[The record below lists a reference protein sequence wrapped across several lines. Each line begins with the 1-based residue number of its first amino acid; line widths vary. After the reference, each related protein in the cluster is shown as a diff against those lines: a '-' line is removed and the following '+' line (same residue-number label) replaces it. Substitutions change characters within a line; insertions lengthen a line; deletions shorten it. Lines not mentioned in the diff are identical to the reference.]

1 MAPIGYRCL
10 LGMGGQAH
18 AWQEAETMTTTL
30 ERLCDGIA
38 MAAGRIGEPGFHRA
52 LLDAWRDL
60 AEGESGQV
68 MYFDRTEL
76 PRYID
81 VFHTTDDVR
90 ELYEGGFGRWCPF
103 YRYWHDEAQPGV
115 RAMAELRRTGV
126 DYGDYFSV
134 FYPKTGMVDEVGV
147 LLPITDDAAIGVF
160 LERSTPF
167 RENEID
173 TLRITW
179 QPFYELHRAHV
190 RLLAERTMRRHAPE
204 DSTIPVA
211 IFDRHGR
218 EVSGNESW
226 RVLVQPHRRWMP
238 AIREALASDARATP
252 LDAGAALI
260 VSELPP
266 RFVLA
271 PGGRLCAILPDT
283 PSVDGSDLGGFLIG
297 RLTPRERDIVRLV
310 LEGHPVA
317 AIAARLQLSENTI
330 KSHRKRLFAKLD
342 ITTERE
348 LFVMFVEHLT
358 RGAR

>member
-1 MAPIGYRCL
+1 
-10 LGMGGQAH
+10 
-18 AWQEAETMTTTL
+18 
-30 ERLCDGIA
+30 LCDGIA
-38 MAAGRIGEPGFHRA
+38 TAAGRIGEPGFHRA

-76 PRYID
+76 PRYLD
-81 VFHTTDDVR
+81 VFHTTADVR
-90 ELYEGGFGRWCPF
+90 QLYESEFGRWCPF
-103 YRYWHDEAQPGV
+103 YRYWHDEAQAGV
-115 RAMAELRRTGV
+115 RAIAELRRTNV

-134 FYPKTGMVDEVGV
+134 FYPKTGMVDEIGA
-147 LLPITDDAAIGVF
+147 LLPITGEAAIGVF

-167 RENEID
+167 RDDEID
-173 TLRITW
+173 TLRMTW
-179 QPFYELHRAHV
+179 QPFHALHRAHV
-190 RLLAERTMRRHAPE
+190 RLLAERTMRNHAPE
-204 DSTIPVA
+204 DSAIPVA
-211 IFDRHGR
+211 IFDRHGH

-226 RVLVQPHRRWMP
+226 RERVQPHRRWMP
-238 AIREALASDARATP
+238 AIREALANDTRTAP
-252 LDAGAALI
+252 LDTGAALI

-271 PGGRLCAILPDT
+271 PGGRLCAILPET
-283 PSVDGSDLGGFLIG
+283 ATVDGSDLGGFLIG
-297 RLTPRERDIVRLV
+297 RLTPRERDIVGLV
-310 LEGHPVA
+310 LQGHPVA
-317 AIAARLQLSENTI
+317 AIAARLRLSENTI

>member
-1 MAPIGYRCL
+1 
-10 LGMGGQAH
+10 
-18 AWQEAETMTTTL
+18 MTTTL

-38 MAAGRIGEPGFHRA
+38 NAAGRIGEPGFHRA

-68 MYFDRTEL
+68 MYFDRSDL
-76 PRYID
+76 PRYLD
-81 VFHTTDDVR
+81 VFDTSADVR
-90 ELYEGGFGRWCPF
+90 QLYESGFGRWCPF
-103 YRYWHDEAQPGV
+103 YRYWHDEARPGV
-115 RAMAELRRTGV
+115 RAIAELTRNDV

-134 FYPKTGMVDEVGV
+134 FYPKTGMVDEIGV
-147 LLPITDDAAIGVF
+147 LLPVTNDAAIGVF

-167 RENEID
+167 RPHEID
-173 TLRITW
+173 MLRNTW
-179 QPFYELHRAHV
+179 QPFLELHRAHV
-190 RLLAERTMRRHAPE
+190 RLLAERTMSHHTPD
-204 DSTIPVA
+204 DSAIPVA

-226 RVLVQPHRRWMP
+226 RERVANHRRWLP
-238 AIREALASDARATP
+238 TICEALANDARTAP
-252 LDAGAALI
+252 LDTGAALI
-260 VSELPP
+260 VSELSP

-283 PSVDGSDLGGFLIG
+283 PSADGSDLGGFLIG
-297 RLTPRERDIVRLV
+297 RLTPRERDIVGLV
-310 LEGHPVA
+310 LQGHPIA
-317 AIAARLQLSENTI
+317 AIAARLNLSENTI

>member
-1 MAPIGYRCL
+1 
-10 LGMGGQAH
+10 
-18 AWQEAETMTTTL
+18 MTTTL

-38 MAAGRIGEPGFHRA
+38 TAAGRIGEPGFHRA
-52 LLDAWRDL
+52 LLDSWRDL
-60 AEGESGQV
+60 AGGESGQV
-68 MYFDRTEL
+68 MYFDRADL
-76 PRYID
+76 PRYLD
-81 VFHTTDDVR
+81 VFDTAADVR
-90 ELYEGGFGRWCPF
+90 QLYESEFGRWCPF
-103 YRYWHDEAQPGV
+103 YRYWHAEARPGV
-115 RAMAELRRTGV
+115 RAIAELRHADV

-134 FYPKTGMVDEVGV
+134 FYPKTGMVDEIGA
-147 LLPITDDAAIGVF
+147 LLPVTGDSAIGVF

-167 RENEID
+167 RQHEID
-173 TLRITW
+173 MLRTTW
-179 QPFYELHRAHV
+179 QPFHELHRAHV
-190 RLLAERTMRRHAPE
+190 RLLAERTMRHHTPD
-204 DSTIPVA
+204 DSATPVA

-226 RVLVQPHRRWMP
+226 RERVQSHRRWMP
-238 AIREALASDARATP
+238 TIRAALASEARTAV
-252 LDAGAALI
+252 LDTGAALI
-260 VSELPP
+260 VSDLPP

-283 PSVDGSDLGGFLIG
+283 QSVDASDLGGFLIG
-297 RLTPRERDIVRLV
+297 RLTPRERDIVGLV
-310 LEGHPVA
+310 LQGHPIA